1 MPMQFVRRVSLALA
15 IVLIAVSSPATAQVR
30 GFSLG
35 FEGLLSNLTS
45 TTGDYRSDDELG
57 YRFGATVTLPR
68 ERFFIQP
75 GVFYQDAGF
84 ILEGPLGI
92 RDDVRVKGIHI
103 PVVAGINLGVPK
115 VNLELTA
122 GPTVTFRTGTNDNI
136 FGIDNDATNT
146 VLFGGTVGAS
156 ARLLFLTAT
165 VGYDFGFTN
174 LLKDEARDEFGS
186 GNLNHWRLSLGF
198 VVGG

>member
-1 MPMQFVRRVSLALA
+1 MHWSFVRKAALALA
-15 IVLIAVSSPATAQVR
+15 IAVAGAAYPAAAQVR

-45 TTGDYRSDDELG
+45 TSDAYSSEDEFG
-57 YRFGATVTLPR
+57 YRFGASVTLPR
-68 ERFFIQP
+68 DRFFIQP

-84 ILEGPLGI
+84 ILDGPLV
-92 RDDVRVKGIHI
+92 RDDVRVRGIHI

-122 GPTVTFRTGTNDNI
+122 GPTVTFRTGINDNL
-136 FGIDNDATNT
+136 FGIDSDQTNA
-146 VLFGGTVGAS
+146 VLFGATVGAT
-156 ARLLFLTAT
+156 ARVLFLNAT
-165 VGYDFGFTN
+165 LGYDFGFTN
-174 LLKDEARDEFGS
+174 LFKDAAREQFGD

-198 VVGG
+198 IVGG

>member
-1 MPMQFVRRVSLALA
+1 MALVIALA
-15 IVLIAVSSPATAQVR
+15 THSTTAAAQVR

-35 FEGLLSNLTS
+35 FEGLLSDLSS
-45 TTGDYRSDDELG
+45 TADDYQSDDELG

-84 ILEGPLGI
+84 NLEGPLGV

-115 VNLELTA
+115 VNLELVA
-122 GPTVTFRTGTNDNI
+122 GPTVTFRTGTNDNF

-146 VLFGGTVGAS
+146 VLFGGTVGAT
-156 ARLLFLTAT
+156 ARVLFLSAT

-174 LLKDEARDEFGS
+174 LFKDEAQEEFGS
-186 GNLNHWRLSLGF
+186 GNLGHWRLSLGF
-198 VVGG
+198 IVGG